1 MNIYE
6 YIENSKISYPFMSDS
21 FLNTT
26 VDNPT
31 STAEFQELLKNYIYE
46 NFGIYQI
53 SPLIVMRENS
63 TEKTFDDLI
72 SEISTLVYKANEY
85 RYNTLY
91 STIIQEYDP
100 IENYKMVENIIV
112 NYKGSEKNIN
122 NFLGKEKNSVEYVG
136 REKNSTN
143 YLGNET
149 ITDTKSGSESNT
161 LTKSGSESNTLTKS
175 GSESNTL
182 TKSGSENV
190 NESATRGDITTTTKK
205 APFDSEN
212 FYNESQDLTSQSN
225 EDITNTTTTFTD
237 RADINTTNFIGR
249 TDTNTTTFTNR
260 TDTNTTTFTNRA
272 DTNTT
277 NYNNVKND
285 INKSFNERK
294 DENIKEFENRNDTSI
309 KEYENR
315 TDENIKTFTDRED
328 VTTHTRSGNIGV
340 TTSQQMLESERMIA
354 NFKFV
359 DIVARDIVKK
369 IAILLY

>member
-6 YIENSKISYPFMSDS
+6 YIENSQINYPFMSDS

-31 STAEFQELLKNYIYE
+31 SSAEFQELLKNYIYE

-100 IENYKMVENIIV
+100 IENYKMVENITV

-122 NFLGKEKNSVEYVG
+122 NFLGKEKNSVNYVG
-136 REKNSTN
+136 KEKNSTN

-182 TKSGSENV
+182 VKNGSENV
-190 NESATRGDITTTTKK
+190 NQSATRGDITTTSKK
-205 APFDSEN
+205 APFDSET

-237 RADINTTNFIGR
+237 RADINTTNYVGR
-249 TDTNTTTFTNR
+249 TDTNTNTFSDR
-260 TDTNTTTFTNRA
+260 TDTS
-272 DTNTT
+272 TT

-285 INKSFNERK
+285 INKSFNART

-340 TTSQQMLESERMIA
+340 TTSQQMLESERLIA

>member
-1 MNIYE
+1 
-6 YIENSKISYPFMSDS
+6 MSDS

-63 TEKTFDDLI
+63 TEKTFDDII

-100 IENYKMVENIIV
+100 IENYKMIEEITV
-112 NYKGSEKNIN
+112 NYQGDEKTVNQFI
-122 NFLGKEKNSVEYVG
+122 GKEKNTINYKGE
-136 REKNSTN
+136 ESTVDSKS
-143 YLGNET
+143 G
-149 ITDTKSGSESNT
+149 TDTNVLTKNGTESNMLAKSGT
-161 LTKSGSESNTLTKS
+161 
-175 GSESNTL
+175 
-182 TKSGSENV
+182 ENV
-190 NESATRGDITTTTKK
+190 NESDTRGDVTTTSKK

-212 FYNESQDLTSQSN
+212 FYNESQDLTSQSKA
-225 EDITNTTTTFTD
+225 DVKNTTTTFTD
-237 RADINTTNFIGR
+237 RVDN
-249 TDTNTTTFTNR
+249 NTTTFANR
-260 TDTNTTTFTNRA
+260 TDNEQIT
-272 DTNTT
+272 
-277 NYNNVKND
+277 YNSSNN
-285 INKSFNERK
+285 INKSFNGRS
-294 DENIKEFENRNDTSI
+294 DENIKEFDGRADESLKSFMNR
-309 KEYENR
+309 K
-315 TDENIKTFTDRED
+315 D

-340 TTSQQMLESERMIA
+340 TTSQQMLESQRLLA

>member
-6 YIENSKISYPFMSDS
+6 YIENSQISYPFMSDS

-31 STAEFQELLKNYIYE
+31 SSAEFQELLKNYIYE
-46 NFGIYQI
+46 NFGVYQI

-63 TEKTFDDLI
+63 TEKSFDDLI

-100 IENYKMVENIIV
+100 IENYKMIEEITV
-112 NYKGSEKNIN
+112 NYQGDEKTVNQ
-122 NFLGKEKNSVEYVG
+122 FLGKEKNTINYKGE
-136 REKNSTN
+136 ESTVDSKS
-143 YLGNET
+143 G
-149 ITDTKSGSESNT
+149 TDTNV
-161 LTKSGSESNTLTKS
+161 LTKSGSESNSLSKS
-175 GSESNTL
+175 GT
-182 TKSGSENV
+182 ENV
-190 NESATRGDITTTTKK
+190 NETDTRGDITTTSKK

-212 FYNESQDLTSQSN
+212 FYNESQDLTSQSKA
-225 EDITNTTTTFTD
+225 DVKNTTTTFTD
-237 RADINTTNFIGR
+237 RVDN
-249 TDTNTTTFTNR
+249 NTTTFTNR
-260 TDTNTTTFTNRA
+260 VDNEQIT
-272 DTNTT
+272 
-277 NYNNVKND
+277 YNSSNN
-285 INKSFNERK
+285 INKSYNGRS
-294 DENIKEFENRNDTSI
+294 DENIKEFDGRA
-309 KEYENR
+309 
-315 TDENIKTFTDRED
+315 DESLKTFMDRKD

-340 TTSQQMLESERMIA
+340 TTSQQMLESQRLLA

>member
-6 YIENSKISYPFMSDS
+6 YIENSQINYPFMSDS

-31 STAEFQELLKNYIYE
+31 SSAEFQELLKNYIYE

-63 TEKTFDDLI
+63 TEKSFDDII

-91 STIIQEYDP
+91 STIIQKYDP
-100 IENYKMVENIIV
+100 IENYKMIEEITV
-112 NYKGSEKNIN
+112 NYQGDEKTVNQFI
-122 NFLGKEKNSVEYVG
+122 GKEKNTINYKGE
-136 REKNSTN
+136 ESTIDSKS
-143 YLGNET
+143 G
-149 ITDTKSGSESNT
+149 TDTNVLTKNGTESNSLSKSGT
-161 LTKSGSESNTLTKS
+161 
-175 GSESNTL
+175 
-182 TKSGSENV
+182 ENV
-190 NESATRGDITTTTKK
+190 NESDTRGDVTTTTKK

-212 FYNESQDLTSQSN
+212 FYNESQDLTSQSKA
-225 EDITNTTTTFTD
+225 DVKNTTTTYTD
-237 RADINTTNFIGR
+237 RVDN
-249 TDTNTTTFTNR
+249 NTTTFANR
-260 TDTNTTTFTNRA
+260 TDNEQIT
-272 DTNTT
+272 
-277 NYNNVKND
+277 YNSSNN
-285 INKSFNERK
+285 INKSFNGRS
-294 DENIKEFENRNDTSI
+294 DENIKEFDGRA
-309 KEYENR
+309 
-315 TDENIKTFTDRED
+315 DESLKSFMDRKD

>member
-6 YIENSKISYPFMSDS
+6 YIENSQISYPFMSDS

-31 STAEFQELLKNYIYE
+31 SSAEFQELLKNYIYE

-63 TEKTFDDLI
+63 TEKSFDDII

-91 STIIQEYDP
+91 STIIQEYNP
-100 IENYKMVENIIV
+100 IENYKMVENITV

-136 REKNSTN
+136 KEKNSTN
-143 YLGNET
+143 YLGNEV
-149 ITDTKSGSESNT
+149 ITDTKTGSESD
-161 LTKSGSESNTLTKS
+161 TLTKS

-225 EDITNTTTTFTD
+225 EDVTNTTTTFTD

-260 TDTNTTTFTNRA
+260 S

-294 DENIKEFENRNDTSI
+294 DENIKEFENRNDTSV

-340 TTSQQMLESERMIA
+340 TTSQQMLESERLIA

>member
-6 YIENSKISYPFMSDS
+6 YIENSQINYPFMSDS

-31 STAEFQELLKNYIYE
+31 STADFQELLKNYIYE

-63 TEKTFDDLI
+63 TEKSFDDII

-91 STIIQEYDP
+91 STIIQEYNP
-100 IENYKMVENIIV
+100 IENYKMVENITI
-112 NYKGSEKNIN
+112 NYKGSEKNVN

-136 REKNSTN
+136 KEKNSTN
-143 YLGNET
+143 YLGNEV
-149 ITDTKSGSESNT
+149 ITDTKSGSESDT
-161 LTKSGSESNTLTKS
+161 LTKSGSESNTLTK
-175 GSESNTL
+175 T
-182 TKSGSENV
+182 GSENV
-190 NESATRGDITTTTKK
+190 NESATRDDITTTSKK
-205 APFDSEN
+205 APFDSET

-225 EDITNTTTTFTD
+225 EDVTNTTTTFTD

-260 TDTNTTTFTNRA
+260 S

-294 DENIKEFENRNDTSI
+294 DENIKEFENRNDTSV

>member
-1 MNIYE
+1 ME
-6 YIENSKISYPFMSDS
+6 DS

-63 TEKTFDDLI
+63 TEKTFDNII

-100 IENYKMVENIIV
+100 IENYKMVENITV
-112 NYKGSEKNIN
+112 NYKGSEKNVN
-122 NFLGKEKNSVEYVG
+122 NFLGKEKNSVEYLG
-136 REKNSTN
+136 REKNLTN

-149 ITDTKSGSESNT
+149 ITD
-161 LTKSGSESNTLTKS
+161 TKSGSESNTLTKS

-225 EDITNTTTTFTD
+225 EDVTNTTTTFTD
-237 RADINTTNFIGR
+237 RADINTTNFVGR
-249 TDTNTTTFTNR
+249 TDTNTTNFTNR
-260 TDTNTTTFTNRA
+260 S

-294 DENIKEFENRNDTSI
+294 DENIKEFENRNDTSV

-328 VTTHTRSGNIGV
+328 ITTHTRSGNIGV

>member
-6 YIENSKISYPFMSDS
+6 YIENSQISYPFMSDS

-63 TEKTFDDLI
+63 TEKSFDDII

-100 IENYKMVENIIV
+100 IENYKMIEEITV
-112 NYKGSEKNIN
+112 NYQGDEKTVNQFI
-122 NFLGKEKNSVEYVG
+122 GKEKNTISYKGE
-136 REKNSTN
+136 ESTVDSKS
-143 YLGNET
+143 G
-149 ITDTKSGSESNT
+149 TDTNV
-161 LTKSGSESNTLTKS
+161 LTKSGTESNSLS
-175 GSESNTL
+175 
-182 TKSGSENV
+182 KSGSENV
-190 NESATRGDITTTTKK
+190 NESDTRGDVTTTTKK

-212 FYNESQDLTSQSN
+212 FYNESQDLTSQSKA
-225 EDITNTTTTFTD
+225 DVKNTTTTFTD
-237 RADINTTNFIGR
+237 RVDN
-249 TDTNTTTFTNR
+249 NTTTFANR
-260 TDTNTTTFTNRA
+260 TDNEQIT
-272 DTNTT
+272 
-277 NYNNVKND
+277 YNSSNN
-285 INKSFNERK
+285 INKSFNGRS
-294 DENIKEFENRNDTSI
+294 DENIKEFEGRA
-309 KEYENR
+309 
-315 TDENIKTFTDRED
+315 DESLKSFMDRKD

-340 TTSQQMLESERMIA
+340 TTSQQMLESQRLLA

>member
-6 YIENSKISYPFMSDS
+6 YIENSQINYPFMSDS

-63 TEKTFDDLI
+63 TEKSFDDII

-100 IENYKMVENIIV
+100 IENYKMIEEITINYQGDEKTV
-112 NYKGSEKNIN
+112 NQ
-122 NFLGKEKNSVEYVG
+122 FLGKEKNTINYKGE
-136 REKNSTN
+136 ESTVDSKS
-143 YLGNET
+143 G
-149 ITDTKSGSESNT
+149 TDTNVLTKSGTESNT
-161 LTKSGSESNTLTKS
+161 LAKSGT
-175 GSESNTL
+175 
-182 TKSGSENV
+182 ENV
-190 NESATRGDITTTTKK
+190 NESDTRGDVTTTTKK

-212 FYNESQDLTSQSN
+212 FYNESQDLTSQSKA
-225 EDITNTTTTFTD
+225 DVKNTTTTFTD
-237 RADINTTNFIGR
+237 RVDN
-249 TDTNTTTFTNR
+249 NTTTFANR
-260 TDTNTTTFTNRA
+260 TDNEQIT
-272 DTNTT
+272 
-277 NYNNVKND
+277 YNSSNN
-285 INKSFNERK
+285 INKSFNGRS
-294 DENIKEFENRNDTSI
+294 DENIKEFDGRA
-309 KEYENR
+309 
-315 TDENIKTFTDRED
+315 DESLKTFMDRKD

-340 TTSQQMLESERMIA
+340 TTSQQMLESQRLLA

>member
-6 YIENSKISYPFMSDS
+6 YIENSKINYPFMSDS

-31 STAEFQELLKNYIYE
+31 SSAEFQELLKNYIYE
-46 NFGIYQI
+46 NFGVYQI

-63 TEKTFDDLI
+63 TEKSFDDLI

-100 IENYKMVENIIV
+100 IENYKMIEEITV
-112 NYKGSEKNIN
+112 NYQGDEKTVNQ
-122 NFLGKEKNSVEYVG
+122 FLGKEKNTINYKGE
-136 REKNSTN
+136 ESTVDSKS
-143 YLGNET
+143 G
-149 ITDTKSGSESNT
+149 TDTNILTKSGTESNT
-161 LTKSGSESNTLTKS
+161 LAKSGT
-175 GSESNTL
+175 
-182 TKSGSENV
+182 ENV
-190 NESATRGDITTTTKK
+190 NETDTRGDITTTSKK

-212 FYNESQDLTSQSN
+212 FYNESQDLTSQSKA
-225 EDITNTTTTFTD
+225 DVKNTTTTFTD
-237 RADINTTNFIGR
+237 RVDN
-249 TDTNTTTFTNR
+249 NTTTFTNR
-260 TDTNTTTFTNRA
+260 TDNEQIT
-272 DTNTT
+272 
-277 NYNNVKND
+277 YNSSNN
-285 INKSFNERK
+285 INKSFNGRS
-294 DENIKEFENRNDTSI
+294 DENIKEFEGRADESLKSFMNR
-309 KEYENR
+309 K
-315 TDENIKTFTDRED
+315 D

-340 TTSQQMLESERMIA
+340 TTSQQMLESQRLLA

>member
-6 YIENSKISYPFMSDS
+6 YIENSKINYPFMSDS

-31 STAEFQELLKNYIYE
+31 SSAEFQELLKNYIYE

-63 TEKTFDDLI
+63 TEKTFDDII

-100 IENYKMVENIIV
+100 IENYKMIEEITV
-112 NYKGSEKNIN
+112 NYQGDEKTVNQFI
-122 NFLGKEKNSVEYVG
+122 GKEKNT
-136 REKNSTN
+136 TN
-143 YLGNET
+143 YKGEEST
-149 ITDTKSGSESNT
+149 VDSKSGTDTNV
-161 LTKSGSESNTLTKS
+161 LTKSGTESNSLS
-175 GSESNTL
+175 
-182 TKSGSENV
+182 KSGSENV
-190 NESATRGDITTTTKK
+190 NESDTRGDVTTTTKK

-212 FYNESQDLTSQSN
+212 FYNESQDLTSQSKA
-225 EDITNTTTTFTD
+225 DVKNTTTTFTD
-237 RADINTTNFIGR
+237 RVDN
-249 TDTNTTTFTNR
+249 NTTTFANR
-260 TDTNTTTFTNRA
+260 TDNEQIT
-272 DTNTT
+272 
-277 NYNNVKND
+277 YNSSNN
-285 INKSFNERK
+285 INKSFNGRS
-294 DENIKEFENRNDTSI
+294 DENIKEFDGRADESLKSFMNR
-309 KEYENR
+309 K
-315 TDENIKTFTDRED
+315 D

-340 TTSQQMLESERMIA
+340 TTSQQMLESQRLLA

>member
-1 MNIYE
+1 
-6 YIENSKISYPFMSDS
+6 MSDS

-63 TEKTFDDLI
+63 TEKSFDDLI

-100 IENYKMVENIIV
+100 IENYKMIEEITINYQGDEKTV
-112 NYKGSEKNIN
+112 NQFI
-122 NFLGKEKNSVEYVG
+122 GKEKNTINYKGE
-136 REKNSTN
+136 ESTIDSKS
-143 YLGNET
+143 G
-149 ITDTKSGSESNT
+149 TDTNVLTKSGTESNT
-161 LTKSGSESNTLTKS
+161 LA
-175 GSESNTL
+175 
-182 TKSGSENV
+182 KSGSENV
-190 NESATRGDITTTTKK
+190 NETDTRGDITTTSKK

-212 FYNESQDLTSQSN
+212 FYNESQDLTSQSKA
-225 EDITNTTTTFTD
+225 DVKNTTTTFTD
-237 RADINTTNFIGR
+237 RVDNNTTSYA
-249 TDTNTTTFTNR
+249 NR
-260 TDTNTTTFTNRA
+260 VDNEQIT
-272 DTNTT
+272 
-277 NYNNVKND
+277 YNSSNN
-285 INKSFNERK
+285 INKSFNGRS
-294 DENIKEFENRNDTSI
+294 DENIKEFDGRADESLKSFMNR
-309 KEYENR
+309 K
-315 TDENIKTFTDRED
+315 D

-340 TTSQQMLESERMIA
+340 TTSQQMLESQRLLA

>member
-63 TEKTFDDLI
+63 TEKSFDDII

-85 RYNTLY
+85 RYDTLY
-91 STIIQEYDP
+91 STIIQKYDP
-100 IENYKMVENIIV
+100 IENYKMVEEITV
-112 NYKGSEKNIN
+112 NYQGDEKTVNQFI
-122 NFLGKEKNSVEYVG
+122 GKEKNTINYKGE
-136 REKNSTN
+136 ESTVDSKS
-143 YLGNET
+143 G
-149 ITDTKSGSESNT
+149 TDTNV
-161 LTKSGSESNTLTKS
+161 LTKNGT
-175 GSESNTL
+175 ESNTL

-190 NESATRGDITTTTKK
+190 NETDTRGDITTTSKK

-212 FYNESQDLTSQSN
+212 FYNESQDLTSQSKA
-225 EDITNTTTTFTD
+225 DVKNTTTTFTD
-237 RADINTTNFIGR
+237 RVDSNTTSYA
-249 TDTNTTTFTNR
+249 NR
-260 TDTNTTTFTNRA
+260 VDNEQIT
-272 DTNTT
+272 
-277 NYNNVKND
+277 YNSSNN
-285 INKSFNERK
+285 INKSFNGRS
-294 DENIKEFENRNDTSI
+294 DENIKEFDGRADESLKSFMNR
-309 KEYENR
+309 K
-315 TDENIKTFTDRED
+315 D

-340 TTSQQMLESERMIA
+340 TTSQQMLESQRLLA

>member
-6 YIENSKISYPFMSDS
+6 YIENSHISYPFMSDS

-63 TEKTFDDLI
+63 TEKSFDDII

-100 IENYKMVENIIV
+100 IENYKMVEEITV
-112 NYKGSEKNIN
+112 NYQGDEKTVNQFI
-122 NFLGKEKNSVEYVG
+122 GKEKNTINYKGE
-136 REKNSTN
+136 ESTVDSKS
-143 YLGNET
+143 G
-149 ITDTKSGSESNT
+149 TDTNVLTKNGTESNS
-161 LTKSGSESNTLTKS
+161 LS
-175 GSESNTL
+175 
-182 TKSGSENV
+182 KSGSENV
-190 NESATRGDITTTTKK
+190 NESDTRGDVTTTTKK

-212 FYNESQDLTSQSN
+212 FYNESQDLTSQSKA
-225 EDITNTTTTFTD
+225 DVKNTTTTFTD
-237 RADINTTNFIGR
+237 RVDNNTTA
-249 TDTNTTTFTNR
+249 FTNR
-260 TDTNTTTFTNRA
+260 TDNEQIT
-272 DTNTT
+272 
-277 NYNNVKND
+277 YNSSNN
-285 INKSFNERK
+285 INKSFNGRS
-294 DENIKEFENRNDTSI
+294 DENIKEFDGRADESLKSFMNR
-309 KEYENR
+309 K
-315 TDENIKTFTDRED
+315 D

-340 TTSQQMLESERMIA
+340 TTSQQMLESQRLLA

>member
-6 YIENSKISYPFMSDS
+6 YIENSQISYPFMSDS

-46 NFGIYQI
+46 NFGIYQL

-63 TEKTFDDLI
+63 TEKSFDDII

-100 IENYKMVENIIV
+100 IENYKMIEEITVNYQGDEKTVNQFIGKEKSTI
-112 NYKGSEKNIN
+112 NYKGE
-122 NFLGKEKNSVEYVG
+122 E
-136 REKNSTN
+136 STVDSKS
-143 YLGNET
+143 G
-149 ITDTKSGSESNT
+149 TDTNV
-161 LTKSGSESNTLTKS
+161 LTKSGTESNSLS
-175 GSESNTL
+175 
-182 TKSGSENV
+182 KSGSENV
-190 NESATRGDITTTTKK
+190 NESDTRGDVTTTTKK

-212 FYNESQDLTSQSN
+212 FYNESQDLTSQSKA
-225 EDITNTTTTFTD
+225 DVKNTTTTFTD
-237 RADINTTNFIGR
+237 RVDN
-249 TDTNTTTFTNR
+249 NTTTFANR
-260 TDTNTTTFTNRA
+260 TDNEQIT
-272 DTNTT
+272 
-277 NYNNVKND
+277 YNSSNN
-285 INKSFNERK
+285 INKSFNGRS
-294 DENIKEFENRNDTSI
+294 DENIKEFDGRA
-309 KEYENR
+309 
-315 TDENIKTFTDRED
+315 DESLKSFMDRKD

-340 TTSQQMLESERMIA
+340 TTSQQMLESQRLLA

>member
-6 YIENSKISYPFMSDS
+6 YIENSQISYPFMSDS

-31 STAEFQELLKNYIYE
+31 SSAEFQELLKNYIYE

-63 TEKTFDDLI
+63 TEKSFDDII

-91 STIIQEYDP
+91 STIIQEYNP
-100 IENYKMVENIIV
+100 IENYKMVENITV
-112 NYKGSEKNIN
+112 NYKGSEKSIN
-122 NFLGKEKNSVEYVG
+122 NFLGKEKNSVEYTG
-136 REKNSTN
+136 KEKNSTN
-143 YLGNET
+143 YLGNEV
-149 ITDTKSGSESNT
+149 ITDTKSGSESD
-161 LTKSGSESNTLTKS
+161 TLTKS

-190 NESATRGDITTTTKK
+190 NESATRGDVTTTSKK
-205 APFDSEN
+205 APFDSET

-225 EDITNTTTTFTD
+225 EDVTNTTTTFTD

-249 TDTNTTTFTNR
+249 SDTNTTTFTNR
-260 TDTNTTTFTNRA
+260 T

-328 VTTHTRSGNIGV
+328 ITTHTRSGNIGV

>member
-6 YIENSKISYPFMSDS
+6 YIENSQISYPFMSDS

-63 TEKTFDDLI
+63 TEKSFDDII

-100 IENYKMVENIIV
+100 IENYKMIEEITV
-112 NYKGSEKNIN
+112 NYQGDEKTVNQFI
-122 NFLGKEKNSVEYVG
+122 GKEKNTINYKGE
-136 REKNSTN
+136 ESTV
-143 YLGNET
+143 
-149 ITDTKSGSESNT
+149 DSKSGTDSNI
-161 LTKSGSESNTLTKS
+161 LTKSGTESNSLS
-175 GSESNTL
+175 
-182 TKSGSENV
+182 KSGSENV
-190 NESATRGDITTTTKK
+190 NESDTRGDVTTTTKK

-212 FYNESQDLTSQSN
+212 FYNESQDLTSQSKA
-225 EDITNTTTTFTD
+225 DVKNTTTTFTD
-237 RADINTTNFIGR
+237 RVDNNTI
-249 TDTNTTTFTNR
+249 TFANR
-260 TDTNTTTFTNRA
+260 TDNEQIT
-272 DTNTT
+272 
-277 NYNNVKND
+277 YNSSNN
-285 INKSFNERK
+285 INKSFNGRS
-294 DENIKEFENRNDTSI
+294 DENIKEFDGRADESLKSFMNR
-309 KEYENR
+309 K
-315 TDENIKTFTDRED
+315 D

-340 TTSQQMLESERMIA
+340 TTSQQMLESQRLLA

>member
-6 YIENSKISYPFMSDS
+6 YIENSQISYPFMSDS

-63 TEKTFDDLI
+63 TEKSFDDII

-91 STIIQEYDP
+91 STIIQKYDP
-100 IENYKMVENIIV
+100 IENYKMIEEITV
-112 NYKGSEKNIN
+112 NYQGDEKTVNQFI
-122 NFLGKEKNSVEYVG
+122 GKEKNTINYKGE
-136 REKNSTN
+136 ESTVDSKS
-143 YLGNET
+143 G
-149 ITDTKSGSESNT
+149 TDTNV
-161 LTKSGSESNTLTKS
+161 LTKSGTESNSLS
-175 GSESNTL
+175 
-182 TKSGSENV
+182 KSGSENV
-190 NESATRGDITTTTKK
+190 NESDTRGDVTTTTKK

-212 FYNESQDLTSQSN
+212 FYNESQDLTSQSKA
-225 EDITNTTTTFTD
+225 DVKNTTTTFTNRVD
-237 RADINTTNFIGR
+237 N
-249 TDTNTTTFTNR
+249 NTTTFANR
-260 TDTNTTTFTNRA
+260 TDNEQIT
-272 DTNTT
+272 
-277 NYNNVKND
+277 YNSSNN
-285 INKSFNERK
+285 INKSFNGRS
-294 DENIKEFENRNDTSI
+294 DENIKEFDG
-309 KEYENR
+309 R
-315 TDENIKTFTDRED
+315 TDESLKSFMNRKD

-340 TTSQQMLESERMIA
+340 TTSQQMLESQRLLA

>member
-6 YIENSKISYPFMSDS
+6 YIENSQINYPFMSDS

-63 TEKTFDDLI
+63 TEKSFDDII

-100 IENYKMVENIIV
+100 IENYKMIEEITV
-112 NYKGSEKNIN
+112 NYQGDEKTVNQFI
-122 NFLGKEKNSVEYVG
+122 GKEKNTINYKGE
-136 REKNSTN
+136 ESTVDSKS
-143 YLGNET
+143 G
-149 ITDTKSGSESNT
+149 TDTNVLTKNGTESNS
-161 LTKSGSESNTLTKS
+161 LS
-175 GSESNTL
+175 
-182 TKSGSENV
+182 KSGSENV
-190 NESATRGDITTTTKK
+190 NESDTRGDITTTTKK

-212 FYNESQDLTSQSN
+212 FYNESQDLTSQSKA
-225 EDITNTTTTFTD
+225 DVKNTTTTFTD
-237 RADINTTNFIGR
+237 RVDN
-249 TDTNTTTFTNR
+249 NTTTFANR
-260 TDTNTTTFTNRA
+260 TDNEQIT
-272 DTNTT
+272 
-277 NYNNVKND
+277 YNSSNN
-285 INKSFNERK
+285 INKCFNGRS
-294 DENIKEFENRNDTSI
+294 DENIKEFDGRA
-309 KEYENR
+309 
-315 TDENIKTFTDRED
+315 DESLKSFMDRKD

-340 TTSQQMLESERMIA
+340 TTSQQMLESERLIA

>member
-6 YIENSKISYPFMSDS
+6 YIENSQLSYPFMSDS

-63 TEKTFDDLI
+63 TEKSFDDII

-91 STIIQEYDP
+91 STIIQDYNP
-100 IENYKMVENIIV
+100 IENYKMVENITI
-112 NYKGSEKNIN
+112 NYKGSEKSVN
-122 NFLGKEKNSVEYVG
+122 NFLGKEKNSVEYTG
-136 REKNSTN
+136 KEKNLTN
-143 YLGNET
+143 YLGNEV
-149 ITDTKSGSESNT
+149 ISDTKSGSESD
-161 LTKSGSESNTLTKS
+161 TLTKS

-190 NESATRGDITTTTKK
+190 NESATRGDITTTSKK
-205 APFDSEN
+205 APFDSET

-225 EDITNTTTTFTD
+225 EDVTNTTTTFTD
-237 RADINTTNFIGR
+237 RADSNTTTFTNR
-249 TDTNTTTFTNR
+249 ADTNTTTFTNR
-260 TDTNTTTFTNRA
+260 T

-294 DENIKEFENRNDTSI
+294 DENIKEFENRNDTSV

>member
-6 YIENSKISYPFMSDS
+6 YIENSKINYPFMSDS

-31 STAEFQELLKNYIYE
+31 SSAEFQELLKNYIYE

-63 TEKTFDDLI
+63 TEKSFDDII

-100 IENYKMVENIIV
+100 IENYKMIEEITV
-112 NYKGSEKNIN
+112 NYQGDEKTVNQ
-122 NFLGKEKNSVEYVG
+122 FLGKEK
-136 REKNSTN
+136 STIN
-143 YLGNET
+143 YKGEEST
-149 ITDTKSGSESNT
+149 VDSKSGTDTNV
-161 LTKSGSESNTLTKS
+161 LTKSGTESNSLS
-175 GSESNTL
+175 
-182 TKSGSENV
+182 KSGSENV
-190 NESATRGDITTTTKK
+190 NESDTRGDVTTTTKK

-212 FYNESQDLTSQSN
+212 FYNESQDLTSQSKA
-225 EDITNTTTTFTD
+225 DVKNTTTTFTD
-237 RADINTTNFIGR
+237 RVDN
-249 TDTNTTTFTNR
+249 NTTTFANR
-260 TDTNTTTFTNRA
+260 TDNEQIT
-272 DTNTT
+272 
-277 NYNNVKND
+277 YNSSNN
-285 INKSFNERK
+285 INKSFNGRS
-294 DENIKEFENRNDTSI
+294 DENIKEFDGRA
-309 KEYENR
+309 
-315 TDENIKTFTDRED
+315 DESLKSFMDRKD
-328 VTTHTRSGNIGV
+328 ITTHTRSGNIGV
-340 TTSQQMLESERMIA
+340 TTSQQMLESQRLLA

>member
-6 YIENSKISYPFMSDS
+6 YIENSHISYPFMSDS

-63 TEKTFDDLI
+63 TEKSFDDII

-100 IENYKMVENIIV
+100 IENYKMVEEITV
-112 NYKGSEKNIN
+112 NYQGDEKTVNQFI
-122 NFLGKEKNSVEYVG
+122 GKEKNTINYKGE
-136 REKNSTN
+136 ESTVDSKS
-143 YLGNET
+143 G
-149 ITDTKSGSESNT
+149 TDTNVLTKNGTESNS
-161 LTKSGSESNTLTKS
+161 LS
-175 GSESNTL
+175 
-182 TKSGSENV
+182 KSGSENV
-190 NESATRGDITTTTKK
+190 NESDTRGDVTTTTKK

-212 FYNESQDLTSQSN
+212 FYNESQDLTSQSKA
-225 EDITNTTTTFTD
+225 DVKNTTTTFTD
-237 RADINTTNFIGR
+237 RVDN
-249 TDTNTTTFTNR
+249 NTTTFTNR
-260 TDTNTTTFTNRA
+260 TDNEQIT
-272 DTNTT
+272 
-277 NYNNVKND
+277 YNSSNN
-285 INKSFNERK
+285 INKSFNGRS
-294 DENIKEFENRNDTSI
+294 DENIKEFDGRADESLKSFMNR
-309 KEYENR
+309 K
-315 TDENIKTFTDRED
+315 D

-340 TTSQQMLESERMIA
+340 TTSQQMLESQRLLA

>member
-6 YIENSKISYPFMSDS
+6 YIENSQLNYPFMSDS

-46 NFGIYQI
+46 NFGIYQL

-63 TEKTFDDLI
+63 TEKSFDDII

-100 IENYKMVENIIV
+100 IENYKMIEEITV
-112 NYKGSEKNIN
+112 NYQGDEKTVNQFI
-122 NFLGKEKNSVEYVG
+122 GKEKNTINYKGE
-136 REKNSTN
+136 ESTVDSKS
-143 YLGNET
+143 G
-149 ITDTKSGSESNT
+149 TDTNV
-161 LTKSGSESNTLTKS
+161 LTKSGTESNSLS
-175 GSESNTL
+175 
-182 TKSGSENV
+182 KSGSENV
-190 NESATRGDITTTTKK
+190 NESDTRGDVTTTTKK

-212 FYNESQDLTSQSN
+212 FYNESQDLTSQSKA
-225 EDITNTTTTFTD
+225 DVKNTTTTFTD
-237 RADINTTNFIGR
+237 RVDN
-249 TDTNTTTFTNR
+249 NTTTFANR
-260 TDTNTTTFTNRA
+260 TDNEQIT
-272 DTNTT
+272 
-277 NYNNVKND
+277 YNSSNN
-285 INKSFNERK
+285 INKSFNGRS
-294 DENIKEFENRNDTSI
+294 DENIKEYDGRA
-309 KEYENR
+309 
-315 TDENIKTFTDRED
+315 DESLKTFMDRKD

-340 TTSQQMLESERMIA
+340 TTSQQMLESQRLLA

>member
-6 YIENSKISYPFMSDS
+6 YIENSQISYPFMSNS

-31 STAEFQELLKNYIYE
+31 STADFQELLKNYIYE

-63 TEKTFDDLI
+63 TDKSFDDII

-100 IENYKMVENIIV
+100 IENYKMIEEITVNYQGDEKIV
-112 NYKGSEKNIN
+112 NQ
-122 NFLGKEKNSVEYVG
+122 FLGKEKNTINYKGE
-136 REKNSTN
+136 ESTVDSKS
-143 YLGNET
+143 G
-149 ITDTKSGSESNT
+149 TDTNVLSKNGTESNS
-161 LTKSGSESNTLTKS
+161 LS
-175 GSESNTL
+175 
-182 TKSGSENV
+182 KSGSENV
-190 NESATRGDITTTTKK
+190 NESSTRGDVTTTTKK

-212 FYNESQDLTSQSN
+212 FYNESQDLTSQAN
-225 EDITNTTTTFTD
+225 EDVKNTTTTFTD
-237 RADINTTNFIGR
+237 RVDN
-249 TDTNTTTFTNR
+249 NTTTFTNR
-260 TDTNTTTFTNRA
+260 VDNEQIT
-272 DTNTT
+272 
-277 NYNNVKND
+277 YNSSNN
-285 INKSFNERK
+285 INKSFNGRS
-294 DENIKEFENRNDTSI
+294 DENIKEFDGRADESLKSFMNR
-309 KEYENR
+309 K
-315 TDENIKTFTDRED
+315 D

-340 TTSQQMLESERMIA
+340 TTSQQMLESQRLLA

>member
-63 TEKTFDDLI
+63 TEKSFDDII

-100 IENYKMVENIIV
+100 IENYKMIEEITV
-112 NYKGSEKNIN
+112 NYQGDEKTVNQ
-122 NFLGKEKNSVEYVG
+122 FLGKEK
-136 REKNSTN
+136 STIN
-143 YLGNET
+143 YKGEEST
-149 ITDTKSGSESNT
+149 IDSKSGTDTNVLTKNGTESNS
-161 LTKSGSESNTLTKS
+161 LS
-175 GSESNTL
+175 
-182 TKSGSENV
+182 KSGSENV
-190 NESATRGDITTTTKK
+190 NESDTRGDVTTTTKK

-212 FYNESQDLTSQSN
+212 FYNESQDLTSQSKA
-225 EDITNTTTTFTD
+225 DVKNTTTTFTD
-237 RADINTTNFIGR
+237 RVDN
-249 TDTNTTTFTNR
+249 NTTTYANR
-260 TDTNTTTFTNRA
+260 TDNEQIT
-272 DTNTT
+272 
-277 NYNNVKND
+277 YNSSNN
-285 INKSFNERK
+285 INKSFNGRS
-294 DENIKEFENRNDTSI
+294 DENIKEFDGRA
-309 KEYENR
+309 
-315 TDENIKTFTDRED
+315 DESLKTFMDRKD

-340 TTSQQMLESERMIA
+340 TTSQQMLESQRLLA

>member
-1 MNIYE
+1 MNMYE
-6 YIENSKISYPFMSDS
+6 YIENSQISYPFMSNS

-63 TEKTFDDLI
+63 TEKTFDDII

-100 IENYKMVENIIV
+100 IENYKMVENITV
-112 NYKGSEKNIN
+112 NYKGSEKNVN

-136 REKNSTN
+136 KEKNSTN
-143 YLGNET
+143 YLGNES
-149 ITDTKSGSESNT
+149 ITD
-161 LTKSGSESNTLTKS
+161 TKSGSESNTLTKS

-190 NESATRGDITTTTKK
+190 NESASRGDITTTSKK
-205 APFDSEN
+205 APFDSET

-225 EDITNTTTTFTD
+225 EDVTSTTTTFTD
-237 RADINTTNFIGR
+237 RADSNTTTFTNR
-249 TDTNTTTFTNR
+249 ADTNTTTFTNR
-260 TDTNTTTFTNRA
+260 T

-294 DENIKEFENRNDTSI
+294 
-309 KEYENR
+309 
-315 TDENIKTFTDRED
+315 DENIKTFTDRED

>member
-6 YIENSKISYPFMSDS
+6 YIENSQINYPFMSDS

-31 STAEFQELLKNYIYE
+31 SSAEFQELLKNYIYE

-63 TEKTFDDLI
+63 TEKSFDDII

-100 IENYKMVENIIV
+100 IENYKMVENITI
-112 NYKGSEKNIN
+112 NYKGSEKNVN
-122 NFLGKEKNSVEYVG
+122 NFLGKEKNSVEYIG
-136 REKNSTN
+136 KEKNSTN

-149 ITDTKSGSESNT
+149 ITD
-161 LTKSGSESNTLTKS
+161 TKS

-225 EDITNTTTTFTD
+225 EDVTNTTTTFTD

-260 TDTNTTTFTNRA
+260 T

>member
-6 YIENSKISYPFMSDS
+6 YIENSQINYPFMSDS

-31 STAEFQELLKNYIYE
+31 STAEFQDLLKNYIYE

-63 TEKTFDDLI
+63 TDKSFDDLI

-91 STIIQEYDP
+91 STIIQEYNP
-100 IENYKMVENIIV
+100 IENYKMIEEITV
-112 NYKGSEKNIN
+112 NYQGDEKTVNQFI
-122 NFLGKEKNSVEYVG
+122 GKEKNTINYKGE
-136 REKNSTN
+136 ESTVDSKS
-143 YLGNET
+143 G
-149 ITDTKSGSESNT
+149 TDTNVLAKSGTESN
-161 LTKSGSESNTLTKS
+161 S
-175 GSESNTL
+175 L

-190 NESATRGDITTTTKK
+190 NESVTRGDVTTTTKK

-212 FYNESQDLTSQSN
+212 FYNESQDLTSQSKA
-225 EDITNTTTTFTD
+225 DVKNTTTTFTD
-237 RADINTTNFIGR
+237 RVDN
-249 TDTNTTTFTNR
+249 NTTTFANR
-260 TDTNTTTFTNRA
+260 TDNEQIT
-272 DTNTT
+272 
-277 NYNNVKND
+277 YNSSNN
-285 INKSFNERK
+285 INKSFNGRS
-294 DENIKEFENRNDTSI
+294 DENIKEFDGRADESLKSFMNR
-309 KEYENR
+309 K
-315 TDENIKTFTDRED
+315 D

-340 TTSQQMLESERMIA
+340 TTSQQMLESQRLLA

-359 DIVARDIVKK
+359 DIVARDILKK

>member
-6 YIENSKISYPFMSDS
+6 YIENSQINYPFMSDS

-26 VDNPT
+26 VENPT
-31 STAEFQELLKNYIYE
+31 SSAEFQELLKNYIYE

-63 TEKTFDDLI
+63 TEKTFDDII

-100 IENYKMVENIIV
+100 IENYKMIEEITVNYQGDEKTVNQFIGKEKSTI
-112 NYKGSEKNIN
+112 NYKGE
-122 NFLGKEKNSVEYVG
+122 E
-136 REKNSTN
+136 STVDSKS
-143 YLGNET
+143 G
-149 ITDTKSGSESNT
+149 TDTNVLTKNGTESNS
-161 LTKSGSESNTLTKS
+161 LS
-175 GSESNTL
+175 
-182 TKSGSENV
+182 KSGSENV
-190 NESATRGDITTTTKK
+190 NESDTRGDVTTTTKK

-212 FYNESQDLTSQSN
+212 FYNESQDLTSQSKA
-225 EDITNTTTTFTD
+225 DVKNTTTTFTD
-237 RADINTTNFIGR
+237 RVDN
-249 TDTNTTTFTNR
+249 NTTTFANR
-260 TDTNTTTFTNRA
+260 TDNEQIT
-272 DTNTT
+272 
-277 NYNNVKND
+277 YNSSNN
-285 INKSFNERK
+285 INKSFNGRS
-294 DENIKEFENRNDTSI
+294 DENIKEFDGRA
-309 KEYENR
+309 
-315 TDENIKTFTDRED
+315 DESLKSFMDRKD

-340 TTSQQMLESERMIA
+340 TTSQQMLESQRLLA

>member
-6 YIENSKISYPFMSDS
+6 YIENSKLNYPFMSDS

-63 TEKTFDDLI
+63 TEKSFDDLI

-100 IENYKMVENIIV
+100 IENYKMIEEITV
-112 NYKGSEKNIN
+112 NYQGDEKTVNQ
-122 NFLGKEKNSVEYVG
+122 FLGKEK
-136 REKNSTN
+136 STIN
-143 YLGNET
+143 YKGEEST
-149 ITDTKSGSESNT
+149 VDSKSGTDTNVLTKNGTESNS
-161 LTKSGSESNTLTKS
+161 LS
-175 GSESNTL
+175 
-182 TKSGSENV
+182 KSGSENV
-190 NESATRGDITTTTKK
+190 NESDTRGDVTTTTKK

-212 FYNESQDLTSQSN
+212 FYNESQDLTSQSKA
-225 EDITNTTTTFTD
+225 DIKNTTTTFTD
-237 RADINTTNFIGR
+237 RVDN
-249 TDTNTTTFTNR
+249 NTTTYANR
-260 TDTNTTTFTNRA
+260 TDNEQIT
-272 DTNTT
+272 
-277 NYNNVKND
+277 YNSSNN
-285 INKSFNERK
+285 INKSFNGRS
-294 DENIKEFENRNDTSI
+294 DENIKEFDGRA
-309 KEYENR
+309 
-315 TDENIKTFTDRED
+315 DESLKTFMDRKD
-328 VTTHTRSGNIGV
+328 VTRHTRSGNIGV
-340 TTSQQMLESERMIA
+340 TTSQQMLESQRLLA

>member
-6 YIENSKISYPFMSDS
+6 YIENSQISYPFMSDS

-31 STAEFQELLKNYIYE
+31 STADFQELLKNYIYE

-63 TEKTFDDLI
+63 TEKSFDDII

-100 IENYKMVENIIV
+100 IENYKMIEEITV
-112 NYKGSEKNIN
+112 NYQGDEKTVNQFI
-122 NFLGKEKNSVEYVG
+122 GKEKNTINCKGE
-136 REKNSTN
+136 ESTV
-143 YLGNET
+143 
-149 ITDTKSGSESNT
+149 DSKSGSDTNV
-161 LTKSGSESNTLTKS
+161 LTKSGTESNSLS
-175 GSESNTL
+175 
-182 TKSGSENV
+182 KSGSENV
-190 NESATRGDITTTTKK
+190 NESDTRGDVTTTTKK

-212 FYNESQDLTSQSN
+212 FYNESQDLTSQAN
-225 EDITNTTTTFTD
+225 EDVKNITTTFTD
-237 RADINTTNFIGR
+237 RVDN
-249 TDTNTTTFTNR
+249 NTTTFANR
-260 TDTNTTTFTNRA
+260 TDNEQIT
-272 DTNTT
+272 
-277 NYNNVKND
+277 YNSSNN
-285 INKSFNERK
+285 INKSFNGRS
-294 DENIKEFENRNDTSI
+294 DENIKEFDGRA
-309 KEYENR
+309 
-315 TDENIKTFTDRED
+315 DESLKTFMNRKD

-340 TTSQQMLESERMIA
+340 TTSQQMLESQRLLA

>member
-31 STAEFQELLKNYIYE
+31 SSAEFQELLKNYIYE

-63 TEKTFDDLI
+63 TEKTFDDII

-100 IENYKMVENIIV
+100 IENYKMIEEITV
-112 NYKGSEKNIN
+112 NYQGDEKTVSQFI
-122 NFLGKEKNSVEYVG
+122 GKEKN
-136 REKNSTN
+136 TIN
-143 YLGNET
+143 YKGEET
-149 ITDTKSGSESNT
+149 TVDSKSGTDTNV
-161 LTKSGSESNTLTKS
+161 LTKSGTESNSLSKS
-175 GSESNTL
+175 GT
-182 TKSGSENV
+182 ENV
-190 NESATRGDITTTTKK
+190 NETDTRGDVTTTSKK
-205 APFDSEN
+205 APFDNEN
-212 FYNESQDLTSQSN
+212 FYNESQDLTSQSKA
-225 EDITNTTTTFTD
+225 DVKNTTTTFTD
-237 RADINTTNFIGR
+237 RVDN
-249 TDTNTTTFTNR
+249 NTTTFANR
-260 TDTNTTTFTNRA
+260 TDNEQIT
-272 DTNTT
+272 
-277 NYNNVKND
+277 YNSSNN
-285 INKSFNERK
+285 INKSFNGRS
-294 DENIKEFENRNDTSI
+294 DENIKEFDGRV
-309 KEYENR
+309 
-315 TDENIKTFTDRED
+315 DESLKSFMDRKD

-340 TTSQQMLESERMIA
+340 TTSQQMLESQRLLA

>member
-6 YIENSKISYPFMSDS
+6 YIENSQLNYPFMSDS

-26 VDNPT
+26 VENPT
-31 STAEFQELLKNYIYE
+31 STADFQELLKNYIYE

-63 TEKTFDDLI
+63 TEKSFDDII

-100 IENYKMVENIIV
+100 IENYKMVENITV
-112 NYKGSEKNIN
+112 NYKGSEKNVN

-136 REKNSTN
+136 KEKNSTN

-149 ITDTKSGSESNT
+149 ITDTKSGSESD
-161 LTKSGSESNTLTKS
+161 TLTKS

-190 NESATRGDITTTTKK
+190 NVSATRGDITTTTKK
-205 APFDSEN
+205 APFDSET

-225 EDITNTTTTFTD
+225 EDVTNTTTTFTD
-237 RADINTTNFIGR
+237 RADSNTTTFTDR
-249 TDTNTTTFTNR
+249 ADTNTTTFTNR
-260 TDTNTTTFTNRA
+260 T

-285 INKSFNERK
+285 INKSFNGRT
-294 DENIKEFENRNDTSI
+294 DENIKEFENRNDTSV

>member
-6 YIENSKISYPFMSDS
+6 YIENSQLNYPFMSDS

-31 STAEFQELLKNYIYE
+31 STAQFQELLKNYIYE
-46 NFGIYQI
+46 NFGVYQI

-63 TEKTFDDLI
+63 TEKSFDDII

-91 STIIQEYDP
+91 STIIQEYNP
-100 IENYKMVENIIV
+100 IENYKMIEEIKV
-112 NYKGSEKNIN
+112 NYKGSEKNVN

-136 REKNSTN
+136 KEKNSTN
-143 YLGNET
+143 YLGTEN

-161 LTKSGSESNTLTKS
+161 LVKN
-175 GSESNTL
+175 
-182 TKSGSENV
+182 GSENV

-205 APFDSEN
+205 APFDSES

-225 EDITNTTTTFTD
+225 EDVTNTTTTFTD
-237 RADINTTNFIGR
+237 RADINTTNFVGR
-249 TDTNTTTFTNR
+249 TDTNTTNFTNR
-260 TDTNTTTFTNRA
+260 TDTNTT
-272 DTNTT
+272 
-277 NYNNVKND
+277 NYNGVKND

-294 DENIKEFENRNDTSI
+294 DENIKEFENRNDTSV

-340 TTSQQMLESERMIA
+340 TTSQQMLESERLIA

>member
-6 YIENSKISYPFMSDS
+6 YIENSQLNYPFMSDS
-21 FLNTT
+21 FLSTT

-31 STAEFQELLKNYIYE
+31 SSAEFQELLKNYIYE

-63 TEKTFDDLI
+63 TEKSFDDII

-100 IENYKMVENIIV
+100 IENYKMVEEITV
-112 NYKGSEKNIN
+112 NYQGDEKTVNQFI
-122 NFLGKEKNSVEYVG
+122 GKEKN
-136 REKNSTN
+136 TIN
-143 YLGNET
+143 YRGEET
-149 ITDTKSGSESNT
+149 TVDSKSGSDTNV
-161 LTKSGSESNTLTKS
+161 LTKSGTESNSLS
-175 GSESNTL
+175 
-182 TKSGSENV
+182 KSGSENV
-190 NESATRGDITTTTKK
+190 NESDTRGDVTTTTKK

-212 FYNESQDLTSQSN
+212 FYNESQDLTSQSKA
-225 EDITNTTTTFTD
+225 DVKNTTTTFTD
-237 RADINTTNFIGR
+237 RVDN
-249 TDTNTTTFTNR
+249 NTTTFANR
-260 TDTNTTTFTNRA
+260 TDNEQIT
-272 DTNTT
+272 
-277 NYNNVKND
+277 YNSSNN
-285 INKSFNERK
+285 INKSFNGRS
-294 DENIKEFENRNDTSI
+294 DENIKEFDGRA
-309 KEYENR
+309 
-315 TDENIKTFTDRED
+315 DESLKSFMDRKD

-340 TTSQQMLESERMIA
+340 TTSQQMLESQRLLA

>member
-6 YIENSKISYPFMSDS
+6 YIENSHISYPFMSDS

-63 TEKTFDDLI
+63 TEKTFDDII

-100 IENYKMVENIIV
+100 IENYKMIEEITV
-112 NYKGSEKNIN
+112 NYQGDEKTVNQFI
-122 NFLGKEKNSVEYVG
+122 GKEKNTINYKGE
-136 REKNSTN
+136 ESTVDSKS
-143 YLGNET
+143 G
-149 ITDTKSGSESNT
+149 TDTNVLTKNGTESNT
-161 LTKSGSESNTLTKS
+161 LA
-175 GSESNTL
+175 
-182 TKSGSENV
+182 KSGSENV
-190 NESATRGDITTTTKK
+190 NESDTRGDVTTTTKK

-212 FYNESQDLTSQSN
+212 FYNESQDLTSQSKA
-225 EDITNTTTTFTD
+225 DVKNTTTTFTD
-237 RADINTTNFIGR
+237 RVDN
-249 TDTNTTTFTNR
+249 NTTTFANR
-260 TDTNTTTFTNRA
+260 TDNEQIT
-272 DTNTT
+272 
-277 NYNNVKND
+277 YNSSNN
-285 INKSFNERK
+285 INKSFNGRS
-294 DENIKEFENRNDTSI
+294 DENIKEFDGRA
-309 KEYENR
+309 
-315 TDENIKTFTDRED
+315 DESLKTFMDRKD

-340 TTSQQMLESERMIA
+340 TTSQQMLESQRLLA

>member
-6 YIENSKISYPFMSDS
+6 YIENSQISYPFMSDS

-31 STAEFQELLKNYIYE
+31 STAEFQDLLKNYIYE

-63 TEKTFDDLI
+63 TEKSFDDII

-100 IENYKMVENIIV
+100 IENYKMVEEITV
-112 NYKGSEKNIN
+112 NYKGSEKNVN
-122 NFLGKEKNSVEYVG
+122 NFLGKEKNSVEYTG
-136 REKNSTN
+136 KEKNSTN
-143 YLGNET
+143 YLGNEV
-149 ITDTKSGSESNT
+149 ITD
-161 LTKSGSESNTLTKS
+161 TKSGSESNTLTKS

-190 NESATRGDITTTTKK
+190 NESATRGDVTTTTKK

-225 EDITNTTTTFTD
+225 EDVTNTTTTFTD

-260 TDTNTTTFTNRA
+260 TDTNTT
-272 DTNTT
+272 
-277 NYNNVKND
+277 NYNDVKNES
-285 INKSFNERK
+285 NKSFNGRK
-294 DENIKEFENRNDTSI
+294 DENIKEYENRNDTSV

-328 VTTHTRSGNIGV
+328 VITHTRRGKIGV
-340 TTSQQMLESERMIA
+340 TTSQQMLESERLIA

>member
-6 YIENSKISYPFMSDS
+6 YIENSQINYPFMKDS

-63 TEKTFDDLI
+63 TEKTFDDII

-100 IENYKMVENIIV
+100 IENYKMIEEITVDYQGDEKTV
-112 NYKGSEKNIN
+112 NQFI
-122 NFLGKEKNSVEYVG
+122 GKEKNTINYKGVETTVD
-136 REKNSTN
+136 S
-143 YLGNET
+143 
-149 ITDTKSGSESNT
+149 KSGSDTNVLTKNGTESNS
-161 LTKSGSESNTLTKS
+161 LL
-175 GSESNTL
+175 
-182 TKSGSENV
+182 KSGSENV
-190 NESATRGDITTTTKK
+190 NESDTRGDVTTTTKK

-212 FYNESQDLTSQSN
+212 FYNESQDLTSQSKA
-225 EDITNTTTTFTD
+225 DVKNTTTTFTD
-237 RADINTTNFIGR
+237 RVDN
-249 TDTNTTTFTNR
+249 NTTTFTNR
-260 TDTNTTTFTNRA
+260 TDNEQIT
-272 DTNTT
+272 
-277 NYNNVKND
+277 YNSSNN
-285 INKSFNERK
+285 INKSFNGRT
-294 DENIKEFENRNDTSI
+294 DENIKEFDGRADESLKSFMNR
-309 KEYENR
+309 K
-315 TDENIKTFTDRED
+315 D

-340 TTSQQMLESERMIA
+340 TTSQQMLESERLIA